1 MTEVMTWILVK
12 YVKCCSKHL
21 TCDISIFKR
30 AYKVVTVINI
40 IPV

>member
-1 MTEVMTWILVK
+1 MDTNK
-12 YVKCCSKHL
+12 YAKCCSKHL

-30 AYKVVTVINI
+30 AYKVVTIINI